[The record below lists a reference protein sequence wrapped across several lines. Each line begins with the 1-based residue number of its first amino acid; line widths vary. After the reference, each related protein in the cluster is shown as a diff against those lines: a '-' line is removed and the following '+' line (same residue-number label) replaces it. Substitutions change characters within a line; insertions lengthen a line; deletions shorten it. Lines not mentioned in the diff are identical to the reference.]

1 MYLIMK
7 YLVIKIEDLTK
18 LLVFKDNILALC
30 QEDTIMEDSNK
41 AVEKV

>member
-30 QEDTIMEDSNK
+30 
-41 AVEKV
+41 